1 MTTETKIARNRTAL
15 GKPMLSKK
23 ALSMYARMNT
33 EKTVESLAKENA
45 EEGRTYHIND
55 GVIVAFE

>member
-1 MTTETKIARNRTAL
+1 MNTEIKIARNRNAL
-15 GKPMLSKK
+15 GKPMLSQK
-23 ALSMYARMNT
+23 ALCMYARMNT
-33 EKTVESLAKENA
+33 EKTVASMEKEFS